1 MAEGK
6 VLLDP
11 IYIGFVNHNRA
22 TQTTAAF
29 GALALAEVAAPGL
42 IAQDLAASRDLKSL
56 GHRFFRFD
64 TFRASHKFWFFSKER
79 AV

>member
-1 MAEGK
+1 MTAQREAAQQA
-6 VLLDP
+6 LSHTLC
-11 IYIGFVNHNRA
+11 RA

-56 GHRFFRFD
+56 GHRFFCFD